1 MRTKRIG
8 AGERPMIEMWLRRA
22 TCARAIAVMAVVG
35 VVASMVID
43 IGAGGD
49 APPGLHS
56 EWYEW
61 QAPSRLDDVYRTE
74 SLAVAPATG
83 QHEEPQLAV
92 NHPVHG

>member
-1 MRTKRIG
+1 MTTKRIG

-22 TCARAIAVMAVVG
+22 TSARAIAVMAVVG

-43 IGAGGD
+43 IGAGDGT
-49 APPGLHS
+49 AAGLHS

-61 QAPSRLDDVYRTE
+61 QAPSRLDDIYRTE

-83 QHEEPQLAV
+83 QPEEPQLAV
-92 NHPVHG
+92 NHSVHG